1 MGRPG
6 LRGCAHPIQ
15 YSFAAAQT
23 HPVKP
28 IRSVRRDGATAAGD
42 PEEKG
47 ERKDGRR
54 RRAENACTG
63 HTALLSVYSAAQDE
77 RYRTVFA
84 FGQAALLRTSVAA
97 LWGGGGWTRGR
108 QEEGVERESRCF
120 FGDLSRVRTKAK
132 AGEGANNAWNGS
144 RGGHGG
150 KQQLRVVG
158 GGLCAAWW
166 TRRAN
171 AVPAHASV
179 PDLPRAHHW
188 CLIAGRSVIDATP
201 PFANT

>member
-6 LRGCAHPIQ
+6 LRGYAHPIQ

-28 IRSVRRDGATAAGD
+28 IRSVRRDGAAAAGD
-42 PEEKG
+42 PEEKR

-54 RRAENACTG
+54 RRAENACTR
-63 HTALLSVYSAAQDE
+63 HTALLPVYSAAQDE

-108 QEEGVERESRCF
+108 QEEGCREREQVLFWRLVT
-120 FGDLSRVRTKAK
+120 GARGRERITLGMAVRRALI
-132 AGEGANNAWNGS
+132 GAQSSTRPLFPCS
-144 RGGHGG
+144 RGAYHG
-150 KQQLRVVG
+150 
-158 GGLCAAWW
+158 A
-166 TRRAN
+166 
-171 AVPAHASV
+171 P
-179 PDLPRAHHW
+179 LPRSASEMR
-188 CLIAGRSVIDATP
+188 AATRWSDLV
-201 PFANT
+201 